1 MAFTR
6 EFDTDVESF
15 TQDELYEVEDIKR
28 LERIHNEFRDG
39 FSLLGHLG
47 PAICVFGSARIKP
60 DSVEYEQGRMIG
72 SLLAQKGYAV
82 ITGGGPGAMEAANRG
97 AYEHGGMSVGIGIE
111 LPHEQG
117 INEYVTLKMNCHY
130 FFTRKTMFMR
140 YCDGLIVLPGGFGTF
155 DELFEAETL
164 VQTHKTHTRPIVL
177 IGTKYWSGL
186 IKWIRDTVC
195 PSGKIS
201 REDVN
206 RLIVTDDVH
215 EAVRLATQNLEPL
228 HS

>member
-28 LERIHNEFRDG
+28 LERIHNEFKDG

-47 PAICVFGSARIKP
+47 PAICVFGSARINP

-97 AYEHGGMSVGIGIE
+97 AYEHGGTSVGIGIE
-111 LPHEQG
+111 LPH
-117 INEYVTLKMNCHY
+117 
-130 FFTRKTMFMR
+130 
-140 YCDGLIVLPGGFGTF
+140 
-155 DELFEAETL
+155 
-164 VQTHKTHTRPIVL
+164 
-177 IGTKYWSGL
+177 
-186 IKWIRDTVC
+186 
-195 PSGKIS
+195 
-201 REDVN
+201 
-206 RLIVTDDVH
+206 
-215 EAVRLATQNLEPL
+215 
-228 HS
+228 